1 MITSLALS
9 KLSSG
14 DLEKI
19 NKLFQV
25 SKLNKWSKNTVKTY
39 FYSLWDFCKFISI
52 KRSISLNEEVKKQ
65 EIDRLMLS
73 LLDENHL
80 DTKVLI
86 TEYIN
91 DLLDKGQSTSTISAK
106 FSAIKDWFQV
116 MKENLPPIEGFS
128 IADLSGIKIPKIEKR
143 KIFGPNPEEFN
154 NILVTIND
162 LYIKGNYVE
171 KRNCLIFYIEIF
183 CGLRISEVLGID
195 LEDLFLKESVIN
207 VHRKGKREKIR
218 VPLPPLTKEKIE
230 LFLKLDGRKKGPL
243 FINKDKAHEQKR
255 LTRQSAFRI
264 LKELTGYS
272 PHKFR
277 HFYADEVFEL
287 SGFNKDIAKKFT
299 GHTSDA
305 VFEQYLE
312 YRQNHAGDM
321 ASKLEEKWLKK

>member
-1 MITSLALS
+1 MNTSLALS
-9 KLSSG
+9 KLFSS

-19 NKLFQV
+19 NKLLQA
-25 SKLNKWSKNTVKTY
+25 SKLNKWSKNTIKTY
-39 FYSLWDFCKFISI
+39 FYSLWDFCKFIAI
-52 KRSISLNEEVKKQ
+52 KRSISLNEENKKQ
-65 EIDRLMLS
+65 EIDHLMLS
-73 LLDENHL
+73 LLDKNHL

-91 DLLDKGQSTSTISAK
+91 DLLDKGQSTSTVSAK

-128 IADLSGIKIPKIEKR
+128 VVDLSGIKIPKIEKR
-143 KIFGPNPEEFN
+143 KILGPKPEEFHK
-154 NILVTIND
+154 ILVTIND
-162 LYIKGNYVE
+162 LYEKGDYID
-171 KRNCLIFYIEIF
+171 KRNCLMFYVEIF

-195 LEDLFLKESVIN
+195 VEDLRLKEGAID
-207 VHRKGKREKIR
+207 VHRKGKREKLT
-218 VPLPPLTKEKIE
+218 VPLPPITKEKLEI
-230 LFLKLDGRKKGPL
+230 FLKLDGRKKGPL
-243 FINKDKAHEQKR
+243 FVNKDKGHEQKR
-255 LTRQSAFRI
+255 LSRQSAFRI

-277 HFYADEVFEL
+277 HFYADEVYEL

-321 ASKLEEKWLKK
+321 ANKLEEKWLKR